1 MSPKRSPSSRSS
13 QKVLTAKV
21 RFKHMMTEWYLDFVD
36 PHYRPTDDDLV
47 VLFRVEPARGISMS
61 EAAGRVASESS
72 IGTWTKLTTMTSEKR
87 GLMAKAFYIREP
99 WVKVAY
105 PVDLFER
112 GNMPQVLS
120 SIAGN
125 IFGMKAIE
133 NLRLEDISFPP
144 SLMKSFP
151 GPRFGISGI
160 RKIFGVSDRPLT
172 VSVPKPKVGLTSEEH
187 AEAGY
192 DAWLGGLDLLKDDE
206 NLSSQRF
213 NQFERRAR
221 LSFKR
226 RDRAEKLTGEKKSYL
241 INVTAETREMLKRAR
256 LVKSLGGEY
265 VMVDILTTGWAAVQ
279 TLREECGQLG
289 LAIHAHRA
297 FHATFTRNPKHGM
310 SMVAVAKIARLQ
322 GADQIHVGTVVGK
335 LESPKEEVLALK
347 KVLVSDRVEASGKIL
362 SQHWCG
368 IKPVF
373 PVSSGG
379 LHPGLV
385 PQVMKLLG
393 HEILIQVGGG
403 IWGHPDGGRAG
414 ARALRQ
420 AIEAAMDGVPLSE
433 YARTH
438 RELKRAL
445 ETWGYT
451 RPK

>member
-1 MSPKRSPSSRSS
+1 M
-13 QKVLTAKV
+13 T
-21 RFKHMMTEWYLDFVD
+21 TEWYLDFVD
-36 PHYRPTDDDLV
+36 LNYRPSGDDLV
-47 VLFRVEPARGISMS
+47 ALFRVEPAKGISLP
-61 EAAGRVASESS
+61 EAVGRVASESS
-72 IGTWTKLTTMTSEKR
+72 IGTWTKLTTMTPEKR
-87 GLMAKAFYIREP
+87 RLMAKAFYIRKP

-105 PVDLFER
+105 PIDLFES

-133 NLRLEDISFPP
+133 NLRLEDVSFPP
-144 SLMKSFP
+144 GLVKSFP
-151 GPRFGISGI
+151 GPQFGISGI
-160 RKIFGVSDRPLT
+160 RKIFGVKDRPLT
-172 VSVPKPKVGLTSEEH
+172 VSVPKPKVGMTSEEH

-192 DAWLGGLDLLKDDE
+192 EAWLGGLDLLKDDE
-206 NLSSQRF
+206 NLSSQSF

-221 LSFKR
+221 LSFKM

-256 LVKSLGGEY
+256 LVKNLGGEY
-265 VMVDILTTGWAAVQ
+265 VMVDILTAGWAAVQ
-279 TLREECGQLG
+279 TLREECEELG

-297 FHATFTRNPKHGM
+297 FHAAFTRNPKHGM
-310 SMVAVAKIARLQ
+310 SMVVVAKIARLQ
-322 GADQIHVGTVVGK
+322 GVDQIHIGTVVGK
-335 LESPKEEVLALK
+335 LESPKEEVLALQK
-347 KVLVSDRVEASGKIL
+347 EVTGDMVEASGRL
-362 SQHWCG
+362 LAQDWCG

-393 HEILIQVGGG
+393 HDILIQIGGG

-420 AIEAAMDGVPLSE
+420 AIEATMDGISLSE
-433 YARTH
+433 YAKTH
-438 RELKRAL
+438 QELRRAL
-445 ETWGYT
+445 ETWGYM

>member
-1 MSPKRSPSSRSS
+1 M
-13 QKVLTAKV
+13 T
-21 RFKHMMTEWYLDFVD
+21 TEWYLDFVD
-36 PHYRPTDDDLV
+36 LNYRPSGDDLV
-47 VLFRVEPARGISMS
+47 ALFRVEPAKGISLP
-61 EAAGRVASESS
+61 EAVGRVASESS
-72 IGTWTKLTTMTSEKR
+72 IGTWTKLTTMTPEKR
-87 GLMAKAFYIREP
+87 RLMAKAFSIRKP

-105 PVDLFER
+105 PIDLFES

-133 NLRLEDISFPP
+133 NLRLEDVSFPP
-144 SLMKSFP
+144 ALVKSFP
-151 GPRFGISGI
+151 GPQFGISGI
-160 RKIFGVSDRPLT
+160 RKIFGVKDRPLT
-172 VSVPKPKVGLTSEEH
+172 VSVPKPKVGMTSEEH

-192 DAWLGGLDLLKDDE
+192 EAWLGGLDLLKDDE
-206 NLSSQRF
+206 NLSSQSF

-221 LSFKR
+221 LSFKM

-256 LVKSLGGEY
+256 LVKNLGGEY
-265 VMVDILTTGWAAVQ
+265 VMVDILTAGWAAVQ
-279 TLREECGQLG
+279 TLREECEELG

-297 FHATFTRNPKHGM
+297 FHAAFTRNPKHGM
-310 SMVAVAKIARLQ
+310 SMVVVAKIARLQ
-322 GADQIHVGTVVGK
+322 GVDQIHIGTVVGK
-335 LESPKEEVLALK
+335 LESPKEEVLALQK
-347 KVLVSDRVEASGKIL
+347 EVTSDRVEASGRL
-362 SQHWCG
+362 LAQDWCG

-393 HEILIQVGGG
+393 HDILIQIGGG

-420 AIEAAMDGVPLSE
+420 AIEATMDGISLSE
-433 YARTH
+433 YAKTH
-438 RELKRAL
+438 QELRRAL